1 VASERENGAGN
12 DLVNNHRYDSGVNPN
27 SVAYAVKDEYG
38 KVQPTGA
45 ITLGAGGNYSFTVF
59 LQASRL
65 GNDLDGRR
73 YTIAVG
79 AKDNAGN
86 AASKSVAVIV
96 PHDKRR

>member
-1 VASERENGAGN
+1 VQ
-12 DLVNNHRYDSGVNPN
+12 
-27 SVAYAVKDEYG
+27 DEYG
-38 KVQPTGA
+38 RVQPKGA

-65 GNDLDGRR
+65 GSDLDGRR

-86 AASKSVAVIV
+86 AASKSIAVIV
-96 PHDKRR
+96 PHDFDTGVGSCSIARCDAIH